1 MRVDQIAQDVGVSVD
16 ELLEILGD
24 IEVQVEGAESVLT
37 DEQIAQVCDE
47 LGYGS
52 IDEARADN
60 QVEVVEAVAE
70 VEAAEAESTEA
81 ETESQEQVIELKKPK
96 VVVKDFAEML
106 DLKPNMLIAELMR
119 MNVFASINAEID
131 LNVAKQIGE
140 KYGFTVRK
148 EEKKKAVPTAVQAG
162 KAAINAPEK
171 KWLMRQSRC

>member
-1 MRVDQIAQDVGVSVD
+1 M
-16 ELLEILGD
+16 
-24 IEVQVEGAESVLT
+24 LT

-60 QVEVVEAVAE
+60 QAEVVESRCGSGSRE
-70 VEAAEAESTEA
+70 AEAESSEA

-119 MNVFASINAEID
+119 
-131 LNVAKQIGE
+131 
-140 KYGFTVRK
+140 
-148 EEKKKAVPTAVQAG
+148 
-162 KAAINAPEK
+162 
-171 KWLMRQSRC
+171 